1 MIDMG
6 SGLVM
11 PFYRLYAYYDFGG
24 NVFPDFM
31 YSLLYK
37 KGRGHGNGGG
47 KSLRYTAES
56 GFEGF
61 GAFGNAVSYGLFGS
75 ENNKK
80 ISGLPYYSRFFD
92 YTCYPAYS
100 AYSALQADYAA
111 FKNGGYIHTPEN
123 NSTFFFGE
131 ASDNAAVNSVKNY
144 LSETPQTGFLSGY
157 SAVSQSLG
165 YERQKEF
172 SENFP
177 VQMTEKYFANGSQI
191 DLLSGFEAAEK
202 YSVSQQE
209 KIAENITAK
218 TTSKSGFFES
228 LQTGAAKGFDGS
240 AEDFYRQEK
249 LSEIVSEKI
258 SNVFSAKFTDMVS
271 ENFKN
276 AVSEKFTGTFSGKI
290 SEQVS
295 NSVIKRMPANYIFQ
309 MPQADYTSGFTRLN
323 KALALS
329 AGSSNIGTYFLGF
342 SAPNDLRDKSGAA
355 KTGSD
360 IDFYVSI
367 GYGIGNY
374 GSFDFYTSY
383 FAKDGSKISVLPFLQ
398 NYGKTDG
405 KGAVKKEQKTFPQN
419 REEYGK
425 DTVRYALCNG
435 GETDFDSLIDRL
447 AAALGEAAENSCER
461 VHF

>member
-61 GAFGNAVSYGLFGS
+61 GAFGNAVSYGSLGS
-75 ENNKK
+75 KYNEK
-80 ISGLPYYSRFFD
+80 ISGLPYYSYFSD
-92 YTCYPAYS
+92 YP
-100 AYSALQADYAA
+100 SALQAELLAYI
-111 FKNGGYIHTPEN
+111 NGGQKSVFEN
-123 NSTFFFGE
+123 APTFILRNT
-131 ASDNAAVNSVKNY
+131 SDNIAVRPIKNY
-144 LSETPQTGFLSGY
+144 SFEMPQAGFSSGY
-157 SAVSQSLG
+157 LFENQSLG
-165 YERQKEF
+165 YEKQKEL
-172 SENFP
+172 SENFT
-177 VQMTEKYFANGSQI
+177 MHTAENHLADGSQI

-374 GSFDFYTSY
+374 GSFDFHTSY

>member
-61 GAFGNAVSYGLFGS
+61 GAFGNAVSYGSLGS
-75 ENNKK
+75 KYNEK
-80 ISGLPYYSRFFD
+80 ISGLPYYSYFSD
-92 YTCYPAYS
+92 YP
-100 AYSALQADYAA
+100 SALQAELLAYI
-111 FKNGGYIHTPEN
+111 NGGQKSVFEN
-123 NSTFFFGE
+123 APTFILRNT
-131 ASDNAAVNSVKNY
+131 SDNIAVRPIKNY
-144 LSETPQTGFLSGY
+144 SFEMPQAGFSSGY
-157 SAVSQSLG
+157 LFENQSLG
-165 YERQKEF
+165 YEKQKEL
-172 SENFP
+172 SENFT
-177 VQMTEKYFANGSQI
+177 MHTAENHLADGSQI
-191 DLLSGFEAAEK
+191 NLLSGFGEAEK
-202 YSVSQQE
+202 YYVSQQE
-209 KIAENITAK
+209 KIAESITAK
-218 TTSKSGFFES
+218 PTPKSSFFES

-295 NSVIKRMPANYIFQ
+295 NSIIKHMPANYISKT
-309 MPQADYTSGFTRLN
+309 PQTDYPSIFTQLNKVPAFSVIGSNVGADFSGFPVADRLRN
-323 KALALS
+323 KS
-329 AGSSNIGTYFLGF
+329 RT
-342 SAPNDLRDKSGAA
+342 A
-355 KTGSD
+355 KTESVF
-360 IDFYVSI
+360 DFYGSL
-367 GYGIGNY
+367 GYDSGNY

-383 FAKDGSKISVLPFLQ
+383 FAKDGSKISVLPFLKD
-398 NYGKTDG
+398 YGRIDG
-405 KGAVKKEQKTFPQN
+405 KEVVKNEQKTFPQN

>member
-80 ISGLPYYSRFFD
+80 ISGLPYYSYFSD
-92 YTCYPAYS
+92 YP
-100 AYSALQADYAA
+100 SALQAELLAYI
-111 FKNGGYIHTPEN
+111 NGGQKSVFEN
-123 NSTFFFGE
+123 APTFILRNT
-131 ASDNAAVNSVKNY
+131 SDNIAVRPIKNY
-144 LSETPQTGFLSGY
+144 SFEMPQAGFSSGY
-157 SAVSQSLG
+157 LFENQSLG
-165 YERQKEF
+165 YEKQKEL
-172 SENFP
+172 SENFT
-177 VQMTEKYFANGSQI
+177 MHTAENHLADGSQI
-191 DLLSGFEAAEK
+191 NLLSGFGEAEK
-202 YSVSQQE
+202 YYVSQQE
-209 KIAENITAK
+209 KIAESITAK
-218 TTSKSGFFES
+218 PTPKSSFFES
-228 LQTGAAKGFDGS
+228 LQTGTANGFGGS
-240 AEDFYRQEK
+240 AEGFRQGK
-249 LSEIVSEKI
+249 LLEIVSEKI
-258 SNVFSAKFTDMVS
+258 PNMF
-271 ENFKN
+271 
-276 AVSEKFTGTFSGKI
+276 SEKFTDTISEKI
-290 SEQVS
+290 SEQVP
-295 NSVIKRMPANYIFQ
+295 NSIIKHMPANYISKT
-309 MPQADYTSGFTRLN
+309 PQTDYPSIFTQLNKVPAFSVIGSNVGADFSGFPVADRLRN
-323 KALALS
+323 
-329 AGSSNIGTYFLGF
+329 
-342 SAPNDLRDKSGAA
+342 KSGTA
-355 KTGSD
+355 KTESVF
-360 IDFYVSI
+360 DFYGSL
-367 GYGIGNY
+367 GYDSGNY

-405 KGAVKKEQKTFPQN
+405 KGAVKKEQETFPQN
-419 REEYGK
+419 RDKYGK

>member
-61 GAFGNAVSYGLFGS
+61 GAFGNAVSYGSLGS
-75 ENNKK
+75 KYNEK
-80 ISGLPYYSRFFD
+80 ISGLPYYSYFSD
-92 YTCYPAYS
+92 YP
-100 AYSALQADYAA
+100 SALQAELLAYI
-111 FKNGGYIHTPEN
+111 NGGQ
-123 NSTFFFGE
+123 
-131 ASDNAAVNSVKNY
+131 K
-144 LSETPQTGFLSGY
+144 SGY
-157 SAVSQSLG
+157 LFENQSLG
-165 YERQKEF
+165 YEKQKEL
-172 SENFP
+172 SENFT
-177 VQMTEKYFANGSQI
+177 MHTAENHLADGSQI
-191 DLLSGFEAAEK
+191 NLLSGFGEAEK
-202 YSVSQQE
+202 YYVSQQE
-209 KIAENITAK
+209 KIAESITAK
-218 TTSKSGFFES
+218 PTPKSSFFES

-295 NSVIKRMPANYIFQ
+295 NSIIKHMPANYISKT
-309 MPQADYTSGFTRLN
+309 PQTDYPSIFTQLNKVPAFSVIGSNVGADFSGFPVADRLRN
-323 KALALS
+323 
-329 AGSSNIGTYFLGF
+329 
-342 SAPNDLRDKSGAA
+342 KSGTA
-355 KTGSD
+355 KTESVF
-360 IDFYVSI
+360 DFYGSL
-367 GYGIGNY
+367 GYDSGNY

-383 FAKDGSKISVLPFLQ
+383 FAKDGSKISVLPFLKD
-398 NYGKTDG
+398 YGRIDG
-405 KGAVKKEQKTFPQN
+405 KEVVKNEQKTFPQN